1 MTDRTF
7 ANRTAIV
14 GMATS
19 DFRRLYREPDPE
31 RTAVGMAVDAVADA
45 IADAGLTRAD
55 IDGFVYSS
63 AANPPFSYQPA
74 AFRLGFNDVRY
85 MQMFTDGGRAFPAML
100 GHAAMA
106 IMHGMARTIVLVHSI
121 AFRTQGTRFGVQSR
135 GGDLYDAAYGL
146 ASPGAHYAMSWSHYR
161 ARYGGRDEDMAA
173 IPIAFRRHANLNPVA
188 IMRDR
193 PLDLGTYLA
202 APYLA
207 KPFRLYDYC
216 LVNDGAVAFVLTSA
230 EHARDLPQPPVL
242 VTSVAQQAA
251 LREQYTN
258 EDFCFEALGRMKRD
272 LFDDVGLGI
281 GDVDT
286 IQMYD
291 NFPPPVVWGL
301 EGLGLAPRG
310 EGLQW
315 IQDGRI
321 ELGGEMPMNTSG
333 GMLSEAYLQSF
344 NQHAEIVRQLRGQAG
359 PRQVPDCRH
368 ALYYGLSTTPG
379 ASLFTRG

>member
-1 MTDRTF
+1 
-7 ANRTAIV
+7 
-14 GMATS
+14 
-19 DFRRLYREPDPE
+19 
-31 RTAVGMAVDAVADA
+31 
-45 IADAGLTRAD
+45 
-55 IDGFVYSS
+55 
-63 AANPPFSYQPA
+63 
-74 AFRLGFNDVRY
+74 
-85 MQMFTDGGRAFPAML
+85 
-100 GHAAMA
+100 
-106 IMHGMARTIVLVHSI
+106 
-121 AFRTQGTRFGVQSR
+121 
-135 GGDLYDAAYGL
+135 
-146 ASPGAHYAMSWSHYR
+146 
-161 ARYGGRDEDMAA
+161 
-173 IPIAFRRHANLNPVA
+173 
-188 IMRDR
+188 
-193 PLDLGTYLA
+193 
-202 APYLA
+202 
-207 KPFRLYDYC
+207 
-216 LVNDGAVAFVLTSA
+216 
-230 EHARDLPQPPVL
+230 
-242 VTSVAQQAA
+242 
-251 LREQYTN
+251 
-258 EDFCFEALGRMKRD
+258 MKRD

-379 ASLFTRG
+379 ASLFSPRPISVPSARSRSTPGRSRCRRTT